1 MIRQLR
7 PALVLLLLFTLL
19 CGLLYPLLV
28 TGIGQAVFPHQAE
41 GSLIRREDGTVI
53 GSELIGQNF
62 TQARYFWPRPSAA
75 GTGYDAAASSGSN
88 LGPTSAPLATR
99 IRETAEKLG
108 ASDARPVPVDLVTAS
123 GSGLDPHISPA
134 AAYFQV
140 DRVAAERGMPANA
153 VRQLVDSH
161 IEQPML
167 GLIGEPRVNVLAL
180 NLALDAAGR

>member
-28 TGIGQAVFPHQAE
+28 TGIGQAVFPRQAE

-62 TQARYFWPRPSAA
+62 TEARYFWPRPSAA

-99 IRETAEKLG
+99 VRETAEKLG
-108 ASDARPVPVDLVTAS
+108 ATAAHPVPVDLVTAS

-140 DRVAAERGMPANA
+140 DRVAAERGMSPNA
-153 VRQLVDSH
+153 VRQLVDAH
-161 IEQPML
+161 VEQPLL

-180 NLALDAAGR
+180 NMALDAAAR